1 MSFNKKSDKIPDHS
15 SGNEPVHKE
24 EGSVS
29 NSKSGIFFY
38 ILIMLLP
45 LAAAFYYG
53 YNAFR
58 ENGFLSFPLDDS
70 WIHLTFARNL
80 AEYFSFSYFKNE
92 AVTAGSTSPLYTIIV
107 AIGFFITDNEMI
119 LSYVLGVS
127 FFALASLYFYKLNL
141 NEYRNEIVV
150 CLLFSL
156 VFIFDYWIVFI
167 SLSGMETTL
176 FIFMLILGAYL
187 YKTGKLI
194 PLGIVSG
201 LILWTRPDGI
211 AFIAAVIIDIIF
223 NRYFIKDKTNKSSY
237 SSKEIYTASAIFLI
251 IAGLYF
257 GMNLYLSGT
266 ILPNTYK
273 AKVYTNIGM
282 DQRITYLK
290 NVWSYFTVDIYKL
303 LMPGLI
309 LSLILFVRKV
319 LKREHSSNSLYIFFV
334 IFFLFIHVMKIPA
347 FTRFGRYLMPLI
359 PFYILISL
367 SGYKEIFGMLSD
379 HFKKIPVF
387 RYVMITVFGAVI
399 SFNVYYFQLYK
410 SIVSSED
417 KYIYNRQVKTA
428 KWLNGNTEKSD
439 VIAAHDIGAI
449 GYYSGRK
456 IVDVAGLITPE
467 LGEHLND
474 ENYSDYMTDYMEDKG
489 VTYTA
494 FLREWYVIK
503 NQKPVYMTPGNEN
516 REVMIVTKFI
526 PGKSEVL
533 SRKVNSLMMSVTGY
547 LEKKQGDSII
557 SLMNEVIETDP
568 EYSLAYYYRSYGHL
582 VNYENEKYEADIL
595 KSIELYPEFAEAYLS
610 YGGYLMG
617 IRNFDKAKEVIQKG
631 LEIDPYNKLLK
642 TNLKAIEDQIKAQ
655 VLK

>member
-1 MSFNKKSDKIPDHS
+1 MSFKKNSNKISDHS
-15 SGNEPVHKE
+15 SGKNRVEA

-29 NSKSGIFFY
+29 NSKSGILFY
-38 ILIMLLP
+38 ALIILLP
-45 LAAAFYYG
+45 IAAAFYYG
-53 YNAFR
+53 YSAFR

-107 AIGFFITDNEMI
+107 AIGFFFTDNEMI
-119 LSYVLGVS
+119 LSYILGVS

-141 NEYRNEIVV
+141 NEYKNEIVV

-187 YKTGKLI
+187 YKTGNII
-194 PLGIVSG
+194 PLGIVMG

-211 AFIAAVIIDIIF
+211 AFIAAIIIDIIY
-223 NRYFIKDKTNKSSY
+223 NRYFIKDKTKKLSY
-237 SSKEIYTASAIFLI
+237 SSKEIYTAAAIFLI
-251 IAGLYF
+251 LAGLYF

-282 DQRITYLK
+282 DQRITYLN
-290 NVWSYFTVDIYKL
+290 NVWSYFTVDTYKL
-303 LMPGLI
+303 LMAGFI
-309 LSLILFVRKV
+309 LSFLIFIKKV
-319 LKREHSSNSLYIFFV
+319 FKREHSSDSVYIFFI

-359 PFYILISL
+359 PFFILVSL
-367 SGYKEIFGMLSD
+367 SGYKEIFGMLSGY
-379 HFKKIPVF
+379 FKKIPVF
-387 RYVMITVFGAVI
+387 RYVMILVFGVI
-399 SFNVYYFQLYK
+399 VSFSVYYFQLYK

-417 KYIYNRQVKTA
+417 RYIYNRQVKTA
-428 KWLNGNTEKSD
+428 KWLKENTENSD

-449 GYYSGRK
+449 GYYSDRK

-467 LGEHLND
+467 LGDHLSD
-474 ENYSDYMTDYMEDKG
+474 ENYSDYMTKYMEDKG

-503 NQKPVYMTPGNEN
+503 NQKPVFMTPGNEN
-516 REVMIVTKFI
+516 KEVMIVSEFI
-526 PGKSEVL
+526 PGKSKVL
-533 SRKVNSLMMSVTGY
+533 SRKVNSLMMSVTGF
-547 LEKKQGDSII
+547 LERKEGDSII
-557 SLMNEVIETDP
+557 ALMNKVIEIDP
-568 EYSLAYYYRSYGHL
+568 DYSLAYYYRSYGNI
-582 VNYENEKYEADIL
+582 VNYENEKYEADII
-595 KSIELYPEFAEAYLS
+595 KTIELYPEFAEAYLS
-610 YGGYLMG
+610 YGGYLMS
-617 IRNFDKAKEVIQKG
+617 IKEFEKAKEVFQKG
-631 LEIDPYNKLLK
+631 LKIDPYNKLLK
-642 TNLKAIEDQIKAQ
+642 SNLKAIEDQIKAQ
-655 VLK
+655 VQE